1 MLIKLKMEGNDLAIM
16 QTYVPT
22 SGYKDEVA
30 EEVCEQLEEV
40 MANVKKND
48 NIIILGMTGML

>member
-1 MLIKLKMEGNDLAIM
+1 MEGNDLAIM